1 VNNTLQRFGGAFG
14 IAVTAAVFT
23 AHGQL
28 DSPAGV
34 VAGFRPALAV
44 SALLSLL
51 GAGAA
56 VAAGR
61 RGGAQP
67 ARRSGGVR
75 ATPVLTTAGP
85 ARGTAQ

>member
-1 VNNTLQRFGGAFG
+1 MQRFGGAFG

-28 DSPAGV
+28 GSPAGV

-61 RGGAQP
+61 RGGTQAAAAPLAGQ
-67 ARRSGGVR
+67 ALATSG
-75 ATPVLTTAGP
+75 AG
-85 ARGTAQ
+85 RIDG